1 MNAHR
6 VSSAGESCEVA
17 RCANFPEFTVEH
29 PTRGTLDVCGY
40 HARQIRDAFDSVE
53 VEL

>member
-1 MNAHR
+1 MSYTR
-6 VSSAGESCEVA
+6 AGESCEIA

-29 PTRGTLDVCGY
+29 PTRDTLGVCGY
-40 HARQIRDAFDSVE
+40 HARQIRDAFDGVE

>member
-1 MNAHR
+1 MN
-6 VSSAGESCEVA
+6 SASPGQSCEIA

-29 PTRGTLDVCGY
+29 PTRDTLGVCGY
-40 HARQIRDAFDSVE
+40 HARQIRDAFDGVE